1 MVKRIKK
8 NWVGVMSDLNGLAN
22 IELAKPDFDAV
33 ADALIKSGTHAVIF
47 DLVLT
52 KAEFQLGCHCRQH
65 HLEGGQCE
73 GPFGRRGVP
82 HLPGALN
89 GWSSADRNIVPD
101 ADFKKFNDS
110 NRRKPAKPTYKDFD
124 EMAKKSKADVDAFRN
139 WAKGNSN
146 AKKAFE
152 AIDKTA
158 KAKPNDP
165 ARLTADG
172 GDPKVEVSRW
182 LARRLEKA
190 SNRQTAPT

>member
-1 MVKRIKK
+1 
-8 NWVGVMSDLNGLAN
+8 
-22 IELAKPDFDAV
+22 
-33 ADALIKSGTHAVIF
+33 
-47 DLVLT
+47 
-52 KAEFQLGCHCRQH
+52 
-65 HLEGGQCE
+65 
-73 GPFGRRGVP
+73 
-82 HLPGALN
+82 
-89 GWSSADRNIVPD
+89 
-101 ADFKKFNDS
+101 
-110 NRRKPAKPTYKDFD
+110 
-124 EMAKKSKADVDAFRN
+124 MAKKSKADVDAFRN
-139 WAKGNSN
+139 GAKGNSN